1 MPGKMILVLG
11 GARSGKSS
19 YAQELAAKAGGRV
32 IYAATAEAGDDEMRM
47 RIAAHQA
54 ERPASWQTVEAPR
67 QVGKALPSYM
77 ANAGVVLLDC
87 ITLLT
92 SNVLLSL
99 PESATVEEVQQEM
112 DREVDG
118 LLTAFEN
125 GEADW
130 IVVSNEVGLGLVPA
144 YALGRTY
151 RDVLGRVN
159 QRLAQVADEV
169 LFMVAGIPMKVK

>member
-1 MPGKMILVLG
+1 MARRMILILG

-19 YAQELAAKAGGRV
+19 YAQALAEKSGGRV
-32 IYAATAEAGDDEMRM
+32 YYAATAQAGDAEMQE

-54 ERPASWQTVEAPR
+54 ERPANWTTVEVPNE
-67 QVGKALPSYM
+67 VGAALTPVI
-77 ANAGVVLLDC
+77 ADADVVLLDC

-99 PESATVEEVQQEM
+99 PETATVDEVQLEM
-112 DREVDG
+112 DGEIEE
-118 LLTAFEN
+118 LLTAFEQ
-125 GEADW
+125 GEAEW

-144 YALGRTY
+144 YAMGRTY
-151 RDVLGRVN
+151 RDVLGRTN
-159 QRLAQVADEV
+159 QRLAYVADEV

>member
-1 MPGKMILVLG
+1 MILVLG

-19 YAQELAAKAGGRV
+19 YAQELAAKAKGRV
-32 IYAATAEAGDDEMRM
+32 IYIATAQAGDDEMRE
-47 RIAAHQA
+47 RIAVHQA

-67 QVGKALPSYM
+67 QVGRSVLSSL
-77 ANAGVVLLDC
+77 ANVDVVLLDC

-99 PESATVEEVQQEM
+99 PESASLDEVQREM
-112 DREVDG
+112 DREIDE
-118 LLTAFEN
+118 LLAAFEQ
-125 GEADW
+125 GDADW
-130 IVVSNEVGLGLVPA
+130 IVVTNEVGLGLVPA

-159 QRLAQVADEV
+159 QRLAQVANEV

>member
-1 MPGKMILVLG
+1 MTKRMTFILG
-11 GARSGKSS
+11 GARSGKST
-19 YAQELAAKAGGRV
+19 YAQNLAAQRGGRV
-32 IYAATAEAGDDEMRM
+32 LYAATAEAGDDEMRV

-54 ERPASWQTVEAPR
+54 ERPPDWQTVEAPK
-67 QVGKALPSYM
+67 QVGMVLLPSM
-77 ANAGVVLLDC
+77 ITADVVLLDC

-99 PESATVEEVQQEM
+99 PESATVDEVQQEM

-118 LLTAFEN
+118 LLTAFEH
-125 GEADW
+125 GKADW

-169 LFMVAGIPMKVK
+169 VFMVAGLPLKVK

>member
-1 MPGKMILVLG
+1 MSGKMILVLG

-19 YAQELAAKAGGRV
+19 YAQELATKAGGQV
-32 IYAATAEAGDDEMRM
+32 IYAATAQAGDDEMRM

-67 QVGKALPSYM
+67 QVGMALLSYM
-77 ANAGVVLLDC
+77 TNADVVLLDC

-92 SNVLLSL
+92 SNVLLGL
-99 PESATVEEVQQEM
+99 PESATVDEVQQEM
-112 DREVDG
+112 NREVDG

>member
-19 YAQELAAKAGGRV
+19 YAQELAAKAEGRV
-32 IYAATAEAGDDEMRM
+32 IYIATAQAGDDEMRK
-47 RIAAHQA
+47 RIAVHQA
-54 ERPASWQTVEAPR
+54 ERPASWRTVEAPR
-67 QVGKALPSYM
+67 QIGRSVLSSL
-77 ANAGVVLLDC
+77 ANVDVVLLDC

-99 PESATVEEVQQEM
+99 PESASLDEVQREM
-112 DREVDG
+112 DREVDE
-118 LLTAFEN
+118 LLAAVEQ
-125 GEADW
+125 GDADW
-130 IVVSNEVGLGLVPA
+130 IVVTNEVGLGLVPA

>member
-19 YAQELAAKAGGRV
+19 YAQELAAKAGGRG
-32 IYAATAEAGDDEMRM
+32 IYAATAEAGDDEMRK

-54 ERPASWQTVEAPR
+54 ERSASWQTVEAPR
-67 QVGKALPSYM
+67 QVGMALMSHM
-77 ANAGVVLLDC
+77 INVDVVLLDC

-99 PESATVEEVQQEM
+99 PESATLDEVQQEM

-118 LLTAFEN
+118 LLTAFEH

-159 QRLAQVADEV
+159 QQLAQVADEV